1 MGSEIEVRADFS
13 KIRYAQ
19 CWEDADILL
28 EAMNIKE
35 GDTVVSIA
43 SAGDNSFAM
52 LTKKPK
58 KVIAVDLSN
67 AQIACCEIRKV
78 CYKYLEYE
86 DFMVI
91 SGCINRGSEKE
102 RLDIYNK
109 ISDKLPSWVKEYFDN
124 NIDYIENG
132 FMTVG
137 KFENYFRIFREKVLP
152 FVHTN
157 KRVDMLFEEKSIKE
171 QEKFYYKSWAN
182 FRWNLMFRIFFSKA
196 VMGKLGRD
204 PEFYK
209 YVTTSAA
216 DRIQLRSQYALINIS
231 NYTNPYLNFI
241 LRGCYN
247 EVALPFSLR
256 KENFYLIKENIDKIE
271 FRVTSLE
278 DVFEDDLKI
287 DAFNLSDIFEYMSYE
302 SMTDVY
308 KKIIDTS
315 NKGARVVYWN
325 MLVDRK
331 CPKCF
336 SDKVIRDENKCKEFL
351 DKDKAFFYS
360 DFVVEEVR

>member
-35 GDTVVSIA
+35 GETVVSIA

-52 LTKKPK
+52 LTKSPE
-58 KVIAVDLSN
+58 KVIAIDLSN
-67 AQIACCEIRKV
+67 AQIACCEIRKA
-78 CYKYLEYE
+78 CYKYLEYDE
-86 DFMVI
+86 FMTI
-91 SGCINRGSEKE
+91 GGCINMGVKE
-102 RLDIYNK
+102 DRINIYNK
-109 ISDKLPSWVKEYFDN
+109 IRDKLPDWVREYFDG
-124 NIDYIENG
+124 NISYIENG
-132 FMTVG
+132 FMNIG

-152 FVHTN
+152 FIHTN
-157 KRVDMLFEEKSIKE
+157 KRINMLFEEKSTKE
-171 QEKFYYKSWAN
+171 QEEFYYKYWAN
-182 FRWNLMFRIFFSKA
+182 FRWNLVFRIFFSKA
-196 VMGKLGRD
+196 IMGKLGRD

-209 YVTTSAA
+209 YVTTSAS

-231 NYTNPYLNFI
+231 NHSNPYLNFI
-241 LRGCYN
+241 LRGHYN
-247 EVALPFSLR
+247 EAALPFSLR
-256 KENFYLIKENIDKIE
+256 KENFYLIKDNIDKIE

-278 DVFEDDLKI
+278 DVLEDNIKI

-308 KKIIDTS
+308 KKIIDSS
-315 NKGARVVYWN
+315 NKGTRIVYWN

-331 CPKCF
+331 CPECF
-336 SDKVIRDENKCKEFL
+336 SDKIVRDVKKCKEL
-351 DKDKAFFYS
+351 LSRDKAFFYS
-360 DFVVEEVR
+360 DFVLEEVR